1 MCELNKYKIMWL
13 IVLFDLPTDTSKAR
27 KAYTKFRNFLLDDG
41 FNMMQY
47 SVYYRHCAS
56 RENAEAHTRRIK
68 AALPEKGSV
77 NIISITDKQFGD
89 IQSFV
94 GRKEKSV
101 PNAPHQL
108 ELF

>member
-1 MCELNKYKIMWL
+1 MCELNKYRIMWL
-13 IVLFDLPTDTSKAR
+13 IVLFDLPTETKKER
-27 KAYTKFRNFLLDDG
+27 KAYTKFRKFLLDDG

-68 AALPEKGSV
+68 GALPEKGFV
-77 NIISITDKQFGD
+77 NVISITDKQFGD
-89 IQSFV
+89 IQFFV
-94 GRKEKSV
+94 GRKEKPP